1 VTSSSEIVDETFLDK
16 NKVNVSLN
24 IEILVEFGM
33 HL

>member
-24 IEILVEFGM
+24 IETLVEFGM